1 MKRQTVLFALA
12 SLLIGVM
19 ISLHFSIEQDTPERD
34 TRDLWEIRT
43 ALLEEQERQQT
54 LQEELNRLKS
64 IEADYQGNH
73 IFNQIHTLRDQISQL
88 QDQAGLTEL
97 SDEGIELTLTANFT
111 EADQDEGFPQ
121 LTAELLNR
129 LINELNV
136 YGAKHLAVGN
146 ERIVQNTAIR
156 DVTGQVYVNRRPI
169 SDLPV
174 TISILT
180 DNPDRLKNYMEVGQS
195 VRDLQLHNIKLEMDV
210 RDNITLVPY
219 TDNIVVDYA
228 KISDYN
234 EEGES

>member
-64 IEADYQGNH
+64 IEADYKGNH

-97 SDEGIELTLTANFT
+97 SGAGIELTLTANFV
-111 EADQDEGFPQ
+111 EVDQDEGFPQ

-136 YGAKHLAVGN
+136 YGANHLAVEN
-146 ERIVQNTAIR
+146 ERIVQHTPIR
-156 DVTGQVYVNRRPI
+156 DVTNQVYVNRRPLP
-169 SDLPV
+169 DLPI
-174 TISILT
+174 TINVLT
-180 DNPDRLKNYMEVGQS
+180 DNPERLKNYMEVGQS
-195 VRDLQLHNIKLEMDV
+195 VKDLQLHNIKLDIAV
-210 RDNITLVPY
+210 QDNVSLVPY
-219 TDNIVVDYA
+219 TDNIVIDYA
-228 KISDYN
+228 NISDYN